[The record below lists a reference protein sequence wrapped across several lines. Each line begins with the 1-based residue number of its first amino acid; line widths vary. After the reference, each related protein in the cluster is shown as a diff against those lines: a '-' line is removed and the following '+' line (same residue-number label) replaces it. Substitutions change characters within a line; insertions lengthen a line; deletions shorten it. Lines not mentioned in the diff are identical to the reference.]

1 MNRNDVIKGLECCI
15 WKEENGKCEQCPYH
29 IALCVNK
36 DAYQLKTDALEYIH
50 RSEEARKM
58 LVEKGDEMLQTLK
71 DLPDVVRCGDCR
83 KRSDGGFCSDLEL
96 FVGTEFFCAN
106 GKRKDSE

>member
-1 MNRNDVIKGLECCI
+1 MNRNDVIKGLECCTQGI
-15 WKEENGKCEQCPYH
+15 NYADRECGDCPYAWMSECDTNLM
-29 IALCVNK
+29 I
-36 DAYQLKTDALEYIH
+36 DALEYIH

-83 KRSDGGFCSDLEL
+83 KRNDGGFCS
-96 FVGTEFFCAN
+96 VG
-106 GKRKDSE
+106 